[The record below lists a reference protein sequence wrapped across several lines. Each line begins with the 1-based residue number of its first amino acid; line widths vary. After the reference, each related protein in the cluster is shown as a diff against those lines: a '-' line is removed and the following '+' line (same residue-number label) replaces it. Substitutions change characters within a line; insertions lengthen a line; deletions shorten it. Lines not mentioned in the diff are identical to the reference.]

1 MSDTTATTTTLMSS
15 QNLQQHHFD
24 PGTAQDQDPLLLDSD
39 IKHEHYYHYHQS
51 HQTTIASLDSID
63 TGNGD
68 ITNDGSP
75 QVDLL
80 FLEPPTGEHVSVGR
94 LPLDLLATYS
104 GPGMEWRRFLT
115 ICSPATAGELYLF
128 DVGRAGHLYYLRAYT
143 EDGAAVGAH
152 WRLQIC
158 TQNAAAAAVLL
169 EGDINAVGGGPPRLL
184 PSALRKVHD
193 QTFRITIRP

>member
-1 MSDTTATTTTLMSS
+1 MSS
-15 QNLQQHHFD
+15 QNMQQHHLD
-24 PGTAQDQDPLLLDSD
+24 PGAAQDQDPLLLDSD

-51 HQTTIASLDSID
+51 HQSTIASLDSID

-80 FLEPPTGEHVSVGR
+80 SLEPATGEHVSVGR

-143 EDGAAVGAH
+143 EEGAAVGAH
-152 WRLQIC
+152 WRLQIGAES
-158 TQNAAAAAVLL
+158 QNAAAAAVLL
-169 EGDINAVGGGPPRLL
+169 EGDINAVGGGQPRLL
-184 PSALRKVHD
+184 PSALRKAHD